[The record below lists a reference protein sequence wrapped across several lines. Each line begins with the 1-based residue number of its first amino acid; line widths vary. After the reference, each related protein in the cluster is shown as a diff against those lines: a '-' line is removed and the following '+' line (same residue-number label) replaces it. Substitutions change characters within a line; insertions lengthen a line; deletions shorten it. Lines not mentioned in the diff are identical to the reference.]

1 MIGMSAALYLKIGGA
16 LGAFLFS
23 VGLLTIL
30 SFKFKLFTGKA
41 GLLAKGEIDLA
52 ELGLIWC
59 GNFAGC
65 ALASCLVGDK
75 VAEAARRIVEIRIG
89 NLWYQNVLMGIFCGI
104 LMYIA
109 VTAGKDYL
117 AAMCVMAFILFGAN
131 HCVADMAYLVMSG
144 VRGEEFGAGMMA
156 LLSTTLG
163 NVIGCN
169 ILPIFVR
176 FGRTK

>member
-1 MIGMSAALYLKIGGA
+1 VIAAGIMIGMSAALYLKIGGA

-89 NLWYQNVLMGIFCGI
+89 NLWY
-104 LMYIA
+104 
-109 VTAGKDYL
+109 
-117 AAMCVMAFILFGAN
+117 
-131 HCVADMAYLVMSG
+131 
-144 VRGEEFGAGMMA
+144 
-156 LLSTTLG
+156 
-163 NVIGCN
+163 
-169 ILPIFVR
+169 
-176 FGRTK
+176 